1 MTDTAPA
8 EIAAAEVV
16 ETSFAT
22 AGAVAPLADLDGL
35 AGRARAYADGA
46 RASATRRA
54 YRSDWD
60 HYASWCTAAGLAA
73 LPAIPHTIG
82 LYLTAH
88 ADVLAVAT
96 LTRRLSTI
104 AVAHRLAGHHL
115 DTRHPAIRDVMRGLR
130 RAKGVAPRSAEALT
144 VPLARLL
151 VATCGDRLIDVR
163 DRALILVGL
172 GAALRRSELVALDI
186 ADVEVL
192 PEGLRVRVRRS
203 KSDQEA
209 AGRTIGIGRTGTAT
223 CPATAYAAW
232 LTAAGITGGAAWRSV
247 DRHGRVGGR
256 LPDRTV
262 ARVVKARAA
271 LAGLDPAR
279 MSGHSLRAGLA
290 TSAAAAGVEERE
302 IARITGHKS
311 MVVLRRYIRV
321 GETWRRNIAA
331 EIGL

>member
-1 MTDTAPA
+1 
-8 EIAAAEVV
+8 
-16 ETSFAT
+16 
-22 AGAVAPLADLDGL
+22 
-35 AGRARAYADGA
+35 
-46 RASATRRA
+46 
-54 YRSDWD
+54 
-60 HYASWCTAAGLAA
+60 
-73 LPAIPHTIG
+73 